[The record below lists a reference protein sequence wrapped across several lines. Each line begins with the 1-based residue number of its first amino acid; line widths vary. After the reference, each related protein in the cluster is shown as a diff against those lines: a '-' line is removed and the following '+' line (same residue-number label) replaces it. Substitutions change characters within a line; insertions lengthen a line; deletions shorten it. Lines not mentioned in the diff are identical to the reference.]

1 MTMTAH
7 RIVAKRRHMEGVR
20 KQALEMG
27 RSRLLLTGMVFTVA
41 FAGIAGRLV
50 DLTVLNGATEPRVA
64 STVTSE
70 SQVTGRANIVD
81 RNGIILA
88 ASLPTVSLSA
98 DPTLI
103 IDRGEAVDGL
113 MAVFP
118 NMSREEIAIRL
129 STKGR
134 FSWLARNLTPKQ
146 HQGVIR
152 LGIPGLQFHRGERR
166 VYPHDRLVSHAL

>member
-7 RIVAKRRHMEGVR
+7 RIVAKRHHMEGVR

-64 STVTSE
+64 STVASK
-70 SQVTGRANIVD
+70 SQITGRANIVD

-98 DPTLI
+98 DPTRI
-103 IDRGEAVDGL
+103 IDRDEAVDGL
-113 MAVFP
+113 MTACVQQLHFY
-118 NMSREEIAIRL
+118 
-129 STKGR
+129 
-134 FSWLARNLTPKQ
+134 FSFDLEPYSVCKL
-146 HQGVIR
+146 
-152 LGIPGLQFHRGERR
+152 
-166 VYPHDRLVSHAL
+166 